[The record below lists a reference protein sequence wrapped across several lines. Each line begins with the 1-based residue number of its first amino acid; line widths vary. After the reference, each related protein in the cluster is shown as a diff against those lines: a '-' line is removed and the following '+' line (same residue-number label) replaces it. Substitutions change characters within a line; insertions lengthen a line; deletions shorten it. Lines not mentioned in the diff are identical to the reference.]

1 WIRRGG
7 YWHPMHVY
15 VAVRQA
21 VAQKAWKQLQNGKI
35 KGKSCR
41 VRLLK

>member
-1 WIRRGG
+1 VIGKIAV
-7 YWHPMHVY
+7 PPAHVY
-15 VAVRQA
+15 VAVRQP

-35 KGKSCR
+35 KGKNCR

>member
-1 WIRRGG
+1 
-7 YWHPMHVY
+7 

>member
-1 WIRRGG
+1 
-7 YWHPMHVY
+7 
-15 VAVRQA
+15 VRQA
-21 VAQKAWKQLQNGKI
+21 VAQKARTQLQNGKI